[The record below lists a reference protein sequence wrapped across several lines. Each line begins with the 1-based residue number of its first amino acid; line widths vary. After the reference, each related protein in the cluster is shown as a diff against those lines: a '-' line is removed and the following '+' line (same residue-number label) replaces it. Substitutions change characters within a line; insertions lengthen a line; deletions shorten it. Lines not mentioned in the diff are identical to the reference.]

1 MIVCAEE
8 PRPWRTAARWVVGRL
23 LVIVIE
29 MKICSYYL
37 EYAMLQVICDWIRF
51 KSEVEEADKF
61 QETKY

>member
-1 MIVCAEE
+1 MIICAEE

-29 MKICSYYL
+29 MKIFSDYL

-51 KSEVEEADKF
+51 KS
-61 QETKY
+61 